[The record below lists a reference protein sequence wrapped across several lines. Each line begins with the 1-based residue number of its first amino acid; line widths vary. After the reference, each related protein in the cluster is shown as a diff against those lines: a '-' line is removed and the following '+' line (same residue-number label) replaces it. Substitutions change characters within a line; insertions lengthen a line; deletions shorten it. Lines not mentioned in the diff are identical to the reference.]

1 MYKAPLRNWM
11 HNFKGGKV
19 KKFVLAAA
27 AALSVISAQAGV
39 LQLQG
44 NQGNI
49 EGVDISASA
58 KATVDGRQN
67 DLTTVGAGLRNKKVA
82 IMKVKVYVGQLLVSN
97 AGAFVR
103 DLDKALDSLDAMNAV
118 ALRMSFLRSVEVEK
132 LLENYK
138 LGMEANGLNVAAP
151 DVQGFLQAV
160 QDGGEAQG
168 GQDVVI
174 VGEKLA
180 DGTELVTYQNSE
192 GKTNTVKGTAGFV
205 KGIFS
210 LWIGKTIEK
219 ETEELKKNLIMG
231 N

>member
-1 MYKAPLRNWM
+1 M
-11 HNFKGGKV
+11 

-27 AALSVISAQAGV
+27 AAVSVISAQAGV

-44 NQGNI
+44 NKGNI
-49 EGVDISASA
+49 EGVDISSTAV
-58 KATVDGRQN
+58 ATVDGRQHN
-67 DLTTVGAGLRNKKVA
+67 LTTVGAGLRNKKVA
-82 IMKVKVYVGQLLVSN
+82 IMKVKVYVGQLLVSD

-103 DLDKALDSLDAMNAV
+103 DLDKALDSLDAMSAV

-132 LLENYK
+132 LVEAYK
-138 LGMEANGLNVAAP
+138 LGIEANGLNAGAA

-160 QDGGEAQG
+160 QDGGEAEG
-168 GQDVVI
+168 GQDTVV

-180 DGTELVTYQNSE
+180 DGTELITYQNTA
-192 GKTNTVKGTAGFV
+192 GKTTTVKGVAPGFV
-205 KGIFS
+205 KGILS